1 MKVMVKKIETYYQ
14 MNTLIKLTLLEE
26 YNILC
31 GLINTR

>member
-14 MNTLIKLTLLEE
+14 MNTLTTLLEE
-26 YNILC
+26 YNILY